1 MIILSVQ
8 DIVKSFGIDEILKG
22 ITFSLQNGEKM
33 GLVGVNGSGKTTLMK
48 IIAGESN
55 SDSGQVHKNKD
66 LKIGYLAQTDDID
79 ENLSIYEAMLQL
91 FEDTIAKEKR
101 IKEVEKELTH
111 AKSDEEAIRLT
122 NLYHRL
128 NEEFMAIEGYA
139 YEGEIKGVLSGL
151 GFNEEYYPR
160 LVKTLSGGEKTRLSL
175 AKLLLQKPEL
185 LLMDEPTNH
194 LDLEALAWL
203 EEYLIQYKGAIML
216 ISHDRYFL
224 DRVCNS
230 IGEILNGKLMKFTG
244 NYTEYQKKRTIDF
257 DARVKAFTLQQKQ
270 IEREKAIIERY
281 RSFNREKSI
290 RAAES
295 RQKRLEKIELLER
308 PDEEKQINFKFEAR
322 VRTGEEVLKVHELSK
337 SYDDNV
343 LFENL
348 NFKLRAGDR
357 VALIG
362 SNGIGK
368 STLFKIIMRMEEA
381 DAGYTAFGA
390 NVDPGY
396 YDQHHRS
403 LHKNKTILDEVWD
416 RFPKLNQSQ
425 VRGALGLFLFTGDDV
440 FKPIS
445 QLSGGERGR
454 VALTNL
460 MLKQNNFL
468 LLDEPTN
475 HLDADSREVLEDA
488 LSDFNGTIIAISHD
502 RYFINKFATKIMLME
517 NKGITEYLGNYDD
530 YIEKKNRPVEPIA
543 EIDGISKTELQ
554 KIKRRDRASKQKLK
568 DLKAE
573 FASIEKAIMES
584 ENKCRELEKLLADP
598 DTYKDNEKAADL
610 HKEYLAEQDRQHEMY
625 DEMAEIEELLAEF
638 E

>member
-55 SDSGQVHKNKD
+55 ADSGQVHKNKD

-79 ENLSIYEAMLQL
+79 ENLSIYEAMIQL
-91 FEDTIAKEKR
+91 FEETIAKEKR
-101 IKEVEKELTH
+101 IKDVEKELSH
-111 AKSDEEAIRLT
+111 AKNDDEAIRLAD
-122 NLYHRL
+122 LYHRL

-139 YEGEIKGVLSGL
+139 YEGEIKGVLNGL
-151 GFNEEYYPR
+151 GFSEEYYPR

-185 LLMDEPTNH
+185 ILMDEPTNH
-194 LDLEALAWL
+194 LDLNALAWL
-203 EEYLIQYKGAIML
+203 EDYLIQYKGAIML

-224 DRVCNS
+224 DKVCNS
-230 IGEILNGKLMKFTG
+230 MGEILNGRMMKFTG
-244 NYTEYQKKRTIDF
+244 NYSEYQKKRAIDF
-257 DARVKAFTLQQKQ
+257 DARMKAFTLQQKQ

-290 RAAES
+290 KAAES
-295 RQKRLEKIELLER
+295 RQKRLEKIDILER

-337 SYDDNV
+337 SFDDRV
-343 LFENL
+343 LFKDL

-357 VALIG
+357 IALIG
-362 SNGIGK
+362 ANGIGK
-368 STLFKIIMRMEEA
+368 STLFKIIMKLEEP
-381 DAGYTAFGA
+381 DTGYTAFGA

-403 LHKNKTILDEVWD
+403 LHQNKTILDEVWD

-440 FKPIS
+440 FKPIN

-488 LSDFNGTIIAISHD
+488 LSDFKGTIIAISHD

-517 NKGITEYLGNYDD
+517 DDGITEYLGDFDD
-530 YIEKKNRPVEPIA
+530 YIEKKNRPVEPNT
-543 EIDGISKTELQ
+543 ENGGLSKTEIQ
-554 KIKRRDRASKQKLK
+554 KIKRRDKESKQRLK
-568 DLKAE
+568 ELKAD
-573 FASIEKAIMES
+573 FTNIEKAIIES
-584 ENKCRELEKLLADP
+584 ENKCKELEMLLADP
-598 DTYKDNEKAADL
+598 DTYKDNEKATEL
-610 HKEYLAEQDRQHEMY
+610 HKDYVAEQDKQHEMY
-625 DEMAEIEELLAEF
+625 DKMAELEELLSEL